1 MPPSVQV
8 EKVSSQLE
16 LAIAE
21 ARTGADGQPQT
32 AEQLIEH
39 IIGLYGVE
47 LEKAN
52 VEIQRQRCAN
62 DELFRIKQ
70 KVVIVNR
77 GLMQKNHDLELR
89 VRELEKLL
97 DRVGRRTPVFRAE
110 ISQALK
116 PK

>member
-1 MPPSVQV
+1 MPTGVQIP
-8 EKVSSQLE
+8 KVNPQLE
-16 LAIAE
+16 LAIGQARATMTPTE
-21 ARTGADGQPQT
+21 ALDHVVR
-32 AEQLIEH
+32 
-39 IIGLYGVE
+39 LYGAE
-47 LEKAN
+47 FEKAN
-52 VEIQRQRCAN
+52 AEIHRQRGAN

-77 GLMQKNHDLELR
+77 GLMQKNHDLEER
-89 VRELEKLL
+89 VRELERLL